1 MDLYERVIHHH
12 EDANGVY
19 ALEGEQVFLSFYAG
33 GEEGDDRKDDDGHLQ
48 DVVPCFYL
56 VRF

>member
-1 MDLYERVIHHH
+1 VDLYVGVIHLH

-19 ALEGEQVFLSFYAG
+19 ALEEEQVFLSFYAVG
-33 GEEGDDRKDDDGHLQ
+33 GEGDDRKDDDGHLQ